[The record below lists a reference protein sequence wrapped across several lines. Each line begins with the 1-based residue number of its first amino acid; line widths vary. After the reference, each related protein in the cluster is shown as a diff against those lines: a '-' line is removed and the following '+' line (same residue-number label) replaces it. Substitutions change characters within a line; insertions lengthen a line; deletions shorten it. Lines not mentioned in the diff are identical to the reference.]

1 MNMNTETTSSSAPP
15 TFSELGVCPELQR
28 AIQALGW
35 KVPTAIQE
43 ETLRVLKDQPRVD
56 LIGLS
61 ETGSGKTGA
70 FVLPI
75 LGDLLAHE
83 VIPHTVVLSPT
94 RELVVQTAI
103 VFRTLGRDLGVRVCQ
118 LIGGMDMNAQQ
129 VDLARQPHI
138 LVCTPGRLLDHLNH
152 TPGFSLRGL
161 RTVVIDEAD
170 KMLDQNEGRILEEI
184 IRHCPSTRQTL
195 LFSATLTPR
204 IEELKRLCTRPTGV
218 VQVQAGVLDDS
229 PTITG
234 VDLQRLTHRM
244 VTFAETDK
252 ALGLIVLLRAHTST
266 TSIVFANKVS
276 AVMKLSLLLQE
287 LGFDVGA
294 IHGHMSQNNRLEAL
308 ERFRTHQSA
317 ILVASD
323 VACRGLDIPG
333 VDLVINYDLPIIP
346 RDYIHR
352 VGRTARAG
360 RTGTALTIVTQYDVT
375 NFQRLEALLNI
386 HMDRFIP
393 DTHGINQLRPQV
405 EEALRH
411 AERTIRQTGS
421 SKPRK
426 PEEGHGRRQDLLAV
440 TPHRPKHR
448 RSYR

>member
-1 MNMNTETTSSSAPP
+1 MSPETTSSTIP
-15 TFSELGVCPELQR
+15 TFSELGICPELQR
-28 AIQALGW
+28 AVHALGW
-35 KVPTAIQE
+35 KRPTAIQE
-43 ETLRVLKDQPRVD
+43 ETLQVFKNQPRVD

-70 FVLPI
+70 FVLPV
-75 LGDLLAHE
+75 LGDLLTHE
-83 VIPHTVVLSPT
+83 AMPHTVVLSPT
-94 RELVVQTAI
+94 RELVVQTSV

-118 LIGGMDMNAQQ
+118 LIGGVDMNAQQ

-152 TPGFSLRGL
+152 TPGFTLQSV

-184 IRHCPSTRQTL
+184 IHHCPSTRQTL

-204 IEELKRLCTRPTGV
+204 INELKRLCAHPTGI

-234 VDLQRLTHRM
+234 VDLERLTHRM

-252 ALGLIVLLRAHTST
+252 ALGLIILLRAHAST

-276 AVMKLSLLLQE
+276 VVMKLSLLLQE

-294 IHGHMSQNNRLEAL
+294 IHGQMSQNNRLEAL
-308 ERFRTHQSA
+308 ERFRTQRTA

-323 VACRGLDIPG
+323 VACRGLDIPN

-346 RDYIHR
+346 RDYVHR

-360 RTGTALTIVTQYDVT
+360 RTGAALTIVTQYDVT
-375 NFQRLEALLNI
+375 NFQRLESLLGI

-393 DTHGINQLRPQV
+393 DTLGINQLRLQV

-411 AERTIRQTGS
+411 AERTIRQSGS
-421 SKPRK
+421 SRPRRSD
-426 PEEGHGRRQDLLAV
+426 EGHGRRQDLLAV
-440 TPHRPKHR
+440 MPHRSKQR
-448 RSYR
+448 RSHR